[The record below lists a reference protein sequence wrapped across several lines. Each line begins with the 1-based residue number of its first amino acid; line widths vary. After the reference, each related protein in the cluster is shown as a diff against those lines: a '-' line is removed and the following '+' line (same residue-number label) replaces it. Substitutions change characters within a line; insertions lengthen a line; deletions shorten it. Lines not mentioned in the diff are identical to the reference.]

1 MGKSS
6 LTNLPSTAYFLTS
19 PPAKPVTPL
28 GLRAPELILTGAV
41 NKTLDIWSW
50 GCLVF
55 ELVTGEPLFCIPGG
69 GFEDDDHLLSLT
81 ERLGPLPDELF
92 QKWKSSSLYFTP
104 DRKRFN
110 SQLGGVAEGE
120 EPLVLDEETMEEAFD
135 RAGPEL
141 DVEEAVKVKALIR
154 RVLQYHP
161 EKRPSP
167 ADLLRDPWFEE
178 SDVEGG
184 SSK

>member
-1 MGKSS
+1 MSS
-6 LTNLPSTAYFLTS
+6 VAYFFTS

-28 GLRAPELILTGAV
+28 GLRAPELILTGTF
-41 NKTLDIWSW
+41 NQTLDIWSW

-55 ELVTGEPLFCIPGG
+55 ELVTGEPLFCITHGE
-69 GFEDDDHLLSLT
+69 FEDDDHLLCLT
-81 ERLGPLPDELF
+81 ERLGPLPDVLF
-92 QKWKSSSLYFTP
+92 LKWKSSSLYFTP
-104 DRKRFN
+104 DGRRFN

-135 RAGPEL
+135 RTRPEL
-141 DVEEAVKVKALIR
+141 DGDEAAKVKALIR
-154 RVLQYHP
+154 RVLQYDP

-178 SDVEGG
+178 SDDEGG
-184 SSK
+184 LSK